1 MSSVETYLKEN
12 PIWLAPMAG
21 VNDAAFRVLCK
32 EAGAGLTFTE
42 MVSAKGLHYSSSN
55 NNSRMLLKLAPEEVP
70 VAVQIFG
77 ADPTIMASQARV
89 LVEQLGNNLAFI
101 DVNMGCPVPKV
112 VNKGE
117 GSALMRSSELAAEI
131 IAAIVEA
138 VGGLGTCVTA
148 KFRRGWDEES
158 ENTVAFAQTLEAAGA
173 SALTVHGRFRSQFY
187 RGVSERSV
195 IARVKEHV
203 AVPVIGSGD
212 VLTAYD
218 AVSMLVETGADGV
231 MIARGAQ
238 GNPWIFT
245 QSAEL
250 LSAYRTEQKLNPTVT
265 LEEVSR
271 ATTLTT
277 PTYRE
282 RFDMMRRHAQLIERY
297 FGGKSLV
304 RMRKHAIWYCAGLPG
319 ASFFRHE
326 INSIS
331 SMEDLTKLI
340 DAYDTYLS
348 R

>member
-1 MSSVETYLKEN
+1 
-12 PIWLAPMAG
+12 MAG

-77 ADPTIMASQARV
+77 ADPHIMAQQARI
-89 LVEQLGNNLAFI
+89 LAEQLGGDLAFI
-101 DVNMGCPVPKV
+101 DVNMGCPVQKV
-112 VNKGE
+112 VTKGE
-117 GSALMRSSELAAEI
+117 GSALMLRPELAAEI
-131 IAAIVEA
+131 IAAIVQA
-138 VGGLGTCVTA
+138 VDGLGVDVTA

-158 ENTVAFAQTLEAAGA
+158 ENTVHFAQTLEAAGV

-187 RGVSERSV
+187 RGVSQSDV

-203 AVPVIGSGD
+203 TVPVIGSGD
-212 VLTAYD
+212 ILTPYD

-250 LSAYRTEQKLNPTVT
+250 HSAYRAAKELDPSVT
-265 LEEVSR
+265 LEEVARETS
-271 ATTLTT
+271 LTT

-282 RFDMMRRHAQLIERY
+282 RFDMMRRHARLIEAY
-297 FGGKSLV
+297 FGTRSLV

-331 SMEDLTKLI
+331 TMEDLTKLI
-340 DAYDTYLS
+340 DSYDAYLDRY
-348 R
+348 